1 MSVDMPMF
9 ITLYGLAGFAA
20 AILAYFVASA
30 KHRDASQ
37 WAAWSFLFPP
47 AVIMTFFLTT
57 APAEQRAATAIEDR
71 LKKHLD
77 FD

>member
-37 WAAWSFLFPP
+37 WAAWSFLS
-47 AVIMTFFLTT
+47 
-57 APAEQRAATAIEDR
+57 RR
-71 LKKHLD
+71 L
-77 FD
+77 